1 MRILPGLGVEIGPAA
16 NVPDVIV
23 RVGWLCNRPVGSK
36 AAGRVGKRGGNESRR
51 SEGGVEKRD
60 RGGTEGDQGKN
71 SLKGTKKKGR
81 AGERVDG

>member
-60 RGGTEGDQGKN
+60 RGGPGEKQFEGD
-71 SLKGTKKKGR
+71 KK
-81 AGERVDG
+81 ERESR